1 MEWNAALRMAMRAL
15 ARNKLRTLLTMLGIA
30 IGIAAVICTVAIGQ
44 GGQAMVREQIALL
57 GTNLLWV
64 EAGGR
69 NVQGVRTGNGATKTL
84 TIEDGEA
91 ILQNVPLIVAIAPN
105 VDGPVQVASGNQNW
119 YTRFRGTS
127 PLYYEYAHWPVAEG
141 SAFSEQDL
149 ERASNTCLL
158 GATVAEYLFPQ
169 GNAVGALIRV
179 SHLPCQV
186 SGVLVRK
193 GLAPSGSDRDDIVMM
208 PYTTAMKKLKGQAWL
223 DDIFCFTDS
232 PDVTVAAEEQ
242 VTRLL
247 RSRHHLLSDEPDD
260 FNIRHPGELAVAQQ
274 EASRTLTLMFASVAA
289 VSLLVGGIGIM
300 NIMLVSVT
308 ERTREIGVRM
318 TVGATEQDVQ
328 RQFLTEAVT
337 LSLLG
342 GVAGVLLGVA
352 ASSSVS
358 QLLRWPTLISPMSI
372 VIAVA
377 CSIFLGVFFGYY
389 PAQKASQLDP
399 IEAVRYE

>member
-1 MEWNAALRMAMRAL
+1 
-15 ARNKLRTLLTMLGIA
+15 
-30 IGIAAVICTVAIGQ
+30 
-44 GGQAMVREQIALL
+44 
-57 GTNLLWV
+57 
-64 EAGGR
+64 
-69 NVQGVRTGNGATKTL
+69 
-84 TIEDGEA
+84 
-91 ILQNVPLIVAIAPN
+91 
-105 VDGPVQVASGNQNW
+105 
-119 YTRFRGTS
+119 
-127 PLYYEYAHWPVAEG
+127 
-141 SAFSEQDL
+141 
-149 ERASNTCLL
+149 
-158 GATVAEYLFPQ
+158 
-169 GNAVGALIRV
+169 
-179 SHLPCQV
+179 
-186 SGVLVRK
+186 
-193 GLAPSGSDRDDIVMM
+193 M

-223 DDIFCFTDS
+223 DDIFCFAVSSDATL
-232 PDVTVAAEEQ
+232 PAEEQ

-247 RSRHHLLSDEPDD
+247 RSRHHLLADEPDD
-260 FNIRHPGELAVAQQ
+260 FNIRHPGELAEAQQ

-328 RQFLTEAVT
+328 RQFLTEAVS

-342 GVAGVLLGVA
+342 GLAGVLLGVG

-358 QLLRWPTLISPMSI
+358 RLLEWPTLISPASI